1 MAINAHQRNLLTE
14 ESLKTA
20 WTDTMTSVH
29 MLNRVN
35 EINMRDSK
43 SALAV
48 ILERLEYESAQRK
61 ATSKNRLAYA
71 KIPRTMKVDDYKLPS
86 LRQRYIGP
94 IKIVKYDVF
103 VQRLERENPSR
114 AINRQ
119 IVEACFWQSVE
130 DAIKASGAR
139 GAAGSEVIK
148 EAHAVLDGA
157 KRYWASN

>member
-1 MAINAHQRNLLTE
+1 MAIDAHQHNLLTE

-61 ATSKNRLAYA
+61 ATSKNRLA
-71 KIPRTMKVDDYKLPS
+71 LS
-86 LRQRYIGP
+86 LIH
-94 IKIVKYDVF
+94 I
-103 VQRLERENPSR
+103 
-114 AINRQ
+114 
-119 IVEACFWQSVE
+119 
-130 DAIKASGAR
+130 
-139 GAAGSEVIK
+139 
-148 EAHAVLDGA
+148 
-157 KRYWASN
+157 